1 MAGDGGAL
9 DSVLVRDRPC
19 RMDCGES
26 GSSMEGRPEMRAF
39 ILFVFKVF
47 FLFVAASAALAVVQA
62 LWAVSDYTVENPRV
76 WVD

>member
-1 MAGDGGAL
+1 
-9 DSVLVRDRPC
+9 
-19 RMDCGES
+19 
-26 GSSMEGRPEMRAF
+26 MRAF

-62 LWAVSDYTVENPRV
+62 LWAVSDYTVENPSV